1 MTNSTYSKKLKIA
14 SVIITYNRI
23 DEVKAQ
29 MDIIRELWQPMF
41 ETIDIYH
48 EFNGKKSWYPKKY
61 KEDFLHLHRHMPHF
75 AGANHMFNQGFKHVL
90 ESGKK
95 YDYIIASSADTW
107 FFDPKKLKSIIL
119 TCSKKRY
126 QLATSLWGVMAL
138 GTEFFIITPELA
150 KKVFPLR
157 FTKFINK
164 SLLAASSGVSRTIM
178 MWDKFVSRSARN
190 KYKLL
195 KWTHLKIAIFEMIFT
210 FQVMKVL
217 KNPKKIYLIPGRRA
231 VWPANRFYS
240 PNFYA
245 SHHDQI
251 KRKRDI
257 LPKIRYSL
265 GDKITNMP
273 GLYKFIS

>member
-1 MTNSTYSKKLKIA
+1 MTNSTYAKKLKIA
-14 SVIITYNRI
+14 SVIITHNRI

-48 EFNGKKSWYPKKY
+48 EFNGKRCWYPKKY
-61 KEDFLHLHRHMPHF
+61 KEDFLHRHRYMPHF
-75 AGANHMFNQGFKHVL
+75 TGANHMFNQGFKHVL

-126 QLATSLWGVMAL
+126 QLVTSLWGVMAL

-150 KKVFPLR
+150 KKVLPLR

-164 SLLAASSGVSRTIM
+164 YR
-178 MWDKFVSRSARN
+178 
-190 KYKLL
+190 LL
-195 KWTHLKIAIFEMIFT
+195 KWTHTKIAIFEMIFT

-217 KNPKKIYLIPGRRA
+217 KNPNKIYLIPGRRA

-251 KRKRDI
+251 KRKKDI
-257 LPKIRYSL
+257 LPKIRYAL
-265 GDKITNMP
+265 GDRITNMP
-273 GLYKFIS
+273 GLYKFIA